1 MAVATMDREQFIEWL
16 RVEFPRL
23 LQQDPRFSA
32 EVTGVLV
39 QALGSR
45 AEFNRL
51 LEEIRRLRE
60 DSERRFEAMERRFEA
75 MDRRFEAM
83 DRRFEAAERR
93 FEAIERTLEEHSR
106 TLRAHGEIL
115 ARHTDMLMDHA
126 RVLRALLIGFGSL
139 GARVGR
145 GMEQAVRAT
154 VEEFAGL
161 GPLKAERLVLT
172 DAEGEVFGIRGQ
184 AIEFDC
190 YVHDGRR
197 FLV

>member
-1 MAVATMDREQFIEWL
+1 
-16 RVEFPRL
+16 
-23 LQQDPRFSA
+23 
-32 EVTGVLV
+32 
-39 QALGSR
+39 
-45 AEFNRL
+45 
-51 LEEIRRLRE
+51 
-60 DSERRFEAMERRFEA
+60 
-75 MDRRFEAM
+75 
-83 DRRFEAAERR
+83 
-93 FEAIERTLEEHSR
+93 
-106 TLRAHGEIL
+106 
-115 ARHTDMLMDHA
+115 MLMDHA

-197 FLV
+197 FLVEVKAFAEPEDVGKFFRKLQFAQRHLTQPFEALMIAPYARRNALDLARDLGIRVLTLGVEGSGRARVEKA